1 MKYRKLQCIKKF
13 SLFNFFALIAF
24 FGQSLHSLYMLKI
37 FLSLRQVPIFRQG
50 HLLVIQQNE
59 EEHEAI

>member
-24 FGQSLHSLYMLKI
+24 FGQSLHSLYMHEVL
-37 FLSLRQVPIFRQG
+37 LSLRQVPIFRQG
-50 HLLVIQQNE
+50 HLLVIQQNV

>member
-24 FGQSLHSLYMLKI
+24 FGQSLHSLYMHKI
-37 FLSLRQVPIFRQG
+37 FLSLRRVPIFRQG